1 MQEHENVSPEETAMH
16 RAYNAANKPF
26 PWQKAGKHRDAL
38 PTVGL
43 PRRKVKRQ
51 QQLPPKVK
59 AKLLAVI
66 EQMKED
72 TETLKGMADA
82 NSTTSADLAG
92 TGNPGVTDAGNSAT
106 GA

>member
-1 MQEHENVSPEETAMH
+1 MQTPEETAMH

-26 PWQKAGKHRDAL
+26 PWQKAGKHREAL

-59 AKLLAVI
+59 AKLLAAI
-66 EQMKED
+66 EQMKAD
-72 TETLKGMADA
+72 TAKENVDA
-82 NSTTSADLAG
+82 NSATSADLTGA
-92 TGNPGVTDAGNSAT
+92 GNPGNTPASQT

>member
-43 PRRKVKRQ
+43 PRRKLKRS

-59 AKLLAVI
+59 AKLLAAI

-72 TETLKGMADA
+72 TANA
-82 NSTTSADLAG
+82 NSATSADLTAAG
-92 TGNPGVTDAGNSAT
+92 LAGDTPASET

>member
-1 MQEHENVSPEETAMH
+1 MQEKENVSPEENAMH

-43 PRRKVKRQ
+43 PRRKLKRS

-59 AKLLAVI
+59 AKLLAAI

-72 TETLKGMADA
+72 TANA
-82 NSTTSADLAG
+82 NSATSADL
-92 TGNPGVTDAGNSAT
+92 T
-106 GA
+106 GAGLPGDTPASQTGA

>member
-1 MQEHENVSPEETAMH
+1 MQEKENVSPEETAMH

-59 AKLLAVI
+59 AKLLAAI
-66 EQMKED
+66 EQMKAD
-72 TETLKGMADA
+72 TETLRGMADA
-82 NSTTSADLAG
+82 NSGTSADL
-92 TGNPGVTDAGNSAT
+92 T
-106 GA
+106 GAGLAGDTPASETGA

>member
-1 MQEHENVSPEETAMH
+1 MH

-43 PRRKVKRQ
+43 PRRKLKRS

-59 AKLLAVI
+59 AKLLAAI

-72 TETLKGMADA
+72 TASA
-82 NSTTSADLAG
+82 TSADLTAAG
-92 TGNPGVTDAGNSAT
+92 LAGDTPASET

>member
-1 MQEHENVSPEETAMH
+1 MH

-26 PWQKAGKHRDAL
+26 PWQKAGKHREAL

-43 PRRKVKRQ
+43 PRRKLKRS

-59 AKLLAVI
+59 AKLLAAI
-66 EQMKED
+66 EQMKQD
-72 TETLKGMADA
+72 TETLKDMADA
-82 NSTTSADLAG
+82 NSDTSADLTAAG
-92 TGNPGVTDAGNSAT
+92 LSGVTDAGYSEA

>member
-1 MQEHENVSPEETAMH
+1 MQSPEETAMH
-16 RAYNAANKPF
+16 RAYDAVRKPF
-26 PWQKAGKHRDAL
+26 PGQKPGKHREAL

-59 AKLLAVI
+59 AKLLAAI
-66 EQMKED
+66 EQMKAD
-72 TETLKGMADA
+72 TAILKEMADA
-82 NSTTSADLAG
+82 NDSASADLAG
-92 TGNPGVTDAGNSAT
+92 TGDPSVTIASET

>member
-1 MQEHENVSPEETAMH
+1 MQTPEENAMH

-43 PRRKVKRQ
+43 PRRKLKRS

-59 AKLLAVI
+59 AKLLAAI

-72 TETLKGMADA
+72 TANA
-82 NSTTSADLAG
+82 NSATSADL
-92 TGNPGVTDAGNSAT
+92 T
-106 GA
+106 GAGLAGDTPASETGA

>member
-1 MQEHENVSPEETAMH
+1 MQEKENVSPEENAMH

-43 PRRKVKRQ
+43 PRRKLKRS

-59 AKLLAVI
+59 AKLLAAI

-72 TETLKGMADA
+72 TANA
-82 NSTTSADLAG
+82 NSATSADLTAAG
-92 TGNPGVTDAGNSAT
+92 LAGDTPASET

>member
-1 MQEHENVSPEETAMH
+1 MQEKENVSPEENAMH

-43 PRRKVKRQ
+43 PRRKMKRS

-59 AKLLAVI
+59 AKLLAAI
-66 EQMKED
+66 ERMKQD
-72 TETLKGMADA
+72 TETLKNMADA
-82 NSTTSADLAG
+82 NSATSADLTAAG
-92 TGNPGVTDAGNSAT
+92 LAGDTPASET